1 MKKQDIK
8 KDPIRDQIING
19 LQYLDENRNVLYT
32 SLSII
37 GVLLLVFILFN
48 NRSEANMYKSN
59 YISSTAQNY
68 HFDEQFEMSKEKFNE
83 ILENSYN
90 QEAKN
95 QAIIYMLK
103 DALDTDD
110 EESFL
115 NILDYKFK
123 TNDNLLYSLYNKI
136 KADYY
141 YNNNEYKNAIS
152 YYNKSLK
159 NYKLYKNILIDA
171 KISLANSYFAQNMDS
186 KANNVID
193 SVDEEELSIQSKNR
207 FLLFINSLE

>member
-141 YNNNEYKNAIS
+141 YNKNEYKNAIS